1 MNRKGFNGK
10 AIYNPQGKAGE
21 YSEWACNFYTGC
33 SNNCDYCY
41 CKRGFMSRVWSDKPQ
56 LKKCFKSEADALV
69 VYEKELKLNL
79 EALRKSGLF
88 FTFTSDP
95 FVQEN
100 GARET
105 HMTAILLAL
114 SYGVPVQVLTKRA
127 DFSNSPYYNKILDK
141 YKDLIAFG
149 FTLTG
154 HDELEPGASTN
165 QERIQ
170 AMKQLHQKGF
180 RTFASIEPVIDFD
193 SSLRMIKET
202 VGFCDLYKIGLMS
215 GVKTDYFDNED
226 LCNFIS
232 EVSNG
237 IPMDM
242 PWNMGKVYWKE
253 SVRKCVKL
261 PKNDPFWEFGNNVNS
276 DYNIFCRRKCELVQE
291 INQVKKTL

>member
-114 SYGVPVQVLTKRA
+114 SYGVPVQVLTKRT

-154 HDELEPGASTN
+154 HDELEPGASSN
-165 QERIQ
+165 QERVL
-170 AMKQLHQKGF
+170 AMKRLHQKGF
-180 RTFASIEPVIDFD
+180 KTFASIEPVVDFE
-193 SSLRMIKET
+193 SSLKMIEAT
-202 VGFCDLYKIGLMS
+202 VGDCDLYKVGLMS
-215 GVKTDYFDNED
+215 GSGVKYDRLDCFSFVDHVHT
-226 LCNFIS
+226 LLW
-232 EVSNG
+232 
-237 IPMDM
+237 MDK
-242 PWNMGKVYWKE
+242 NNAKVYWKE
-253 SVRKCVKL
+253 SVRKLVDNNYITN
-261 PKNDPFWEFGNNVNS
+261 PGYPMAVGADYDIFGRV
-276 DYNIFCRRKCELVQE
+276 EV
-291 INQVKKTL
+291 